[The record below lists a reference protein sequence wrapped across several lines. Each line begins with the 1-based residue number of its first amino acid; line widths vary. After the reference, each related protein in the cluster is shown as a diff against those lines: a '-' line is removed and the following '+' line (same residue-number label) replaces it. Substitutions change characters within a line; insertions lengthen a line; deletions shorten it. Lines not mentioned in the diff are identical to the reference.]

1 MVKRMVH
8 LRVNLGKWDA
18 VAQIYYKAPDNIIKR
33 PHVTWFV
40 ISLGSNETR
49 VILLAFSF
57 VYTNPL
63 SVLEHEALIVD

>member
-1 MVKRMVH
+1 MVH
-8 LRVNLGKWDA
+8 LRVNLGKRNA

-49 VILLAFSF
+49 FILLAFSF
-57 VYTNPL
+57 VYKSAFSFSSRKL
-63 SVLEHEALIVD
+63 